1 MLEST
6 IITFTT
12 TETVVFIDT
21 GAFLARYIRR
31 DQYHRKAV
39 KAWERLRETNQRY
52 FTSNVVLAEALTL
65 LARWAGYKFA
75 AERAHRIFG
84 SRSLVILRP
93 VEEDELDALGFFER
107 FADQKV
113 SFTDCVSFAL
123 MRRNRLNQVFSF
135 DRHFTQAGFLLWP

>member
-1 MLEST
+1 M
-6 IITFTT
+6 
-12 TETVVFIDT
+12 VFIDT

-52 FTSNVVLAEALTL
+52 FTSNFVLAEALTL
-65 LARWAGYKFA
+65 LARWAGYQFA
-75 AERAHRIFG
+75 AERGHRIFG
-84 SRSLVILRP
+84 SRRLVILRP

-123 MRRNRLNQVFSF
+123 
-135 DRHFTQAGFLLWP
+135 